1 MNLVDIRNL
10 EVQFPGATEPLTV
23 IDDLSLNILP
33 GEILGLVGESG
44 CGKSMLARSIMGLV
58 PSPGNVSKGQIFF
71 GDLDLLTLDEPSR
84 RSLRGNQ
91 ISIILQE
98 PMTTLNPVYTSGN
111 QIEEVLKEHRPDMKR
126 SERRQLV
133 IQLMKQTGIPSPEAR
148 IHQYPHE
155 LSGGIR
161 QRVAI
166 AMALVGGKV
175 QLLIADEPTT
185 ALDVT
190 IQAQILKLFVE
201 LQKEHQM
208 SLLLITHDLGVIA
221 QTAHRVA
228 VMYAGRL
235 VEVAHVE
242 ELFDNPRHPYT
253 RGLLHSLPRP
263 GSHSRKQPMP
273 SIPGTVP
280 SPGAIPQGCAFYD
293 RCGFRDDKQCL
304 NERPNLEEGATE
316 HWVSC
321 HFAAEIPPFKV
332 NSSDEVTP

>member
-1 MNLVDIRNL
+1 
-10 EVQFPGATEPLTV
+10 
-23 IDDLSLNILP
+23 
-33 GEILGLVGESG
+33 
-44 CGKSMLARSIMGLV
+44 
-58 PSPGNVSKGQIFF
+58 
-71 GDLDLLTLDEPSR
+71 
-84 RSLRGNQ
+84 
-91 ISIILQE
+91 
-98 PMTTLNPVYTSGN
+98 
-111 QIEEVLKEHRPDMKR
+111 
-126 SERRQLV
+126 
-133 IQLMKQTGIPSPEAR
+133 
-148 IHQYPHE
+148 
-155 LSGGIR
+155 
-161 QRVAI
+161 
-166 AMALVGGKV
+166 
-175 QLLIADEPTT
+175 
-185 ALDVT
+185 
-190 IQAQILKLFVE
+190 VE